1 MNRYVGIGTPLALG
15 ATLAPPLELPK
26 LPDAELLA
34 PGNGVTKISPLVV
47 RMIVPKLATT
57 GSVRSSST
65 QSHRSGR
72 NTSRVFIKSGQP
84 AWSGG
89 VNRAWTD
96 QSVHSAYY
104 AVRVWVS
111 RVLGVSLAEMFRERL
126 VLGS

>member
-1 MNRYVGIGTPLALG
+1 MNRYVGIGTPLALAAKLG
-15 ATLAPPLELPK
+15 PPLELPK

-34 PGNGVTKISPLVV
+34 PGNGVTSARPLVV

-84 AWSGG
+84 AWSCG
-89 VNRAWTD
+89 VNRARTD
-96 QSVHSAYY
+96 QSVHNASY

-111 RVLGVSLAEMFRERL
+111 RVLGVRFARMFREMR
-126 VLGS
+126 VLGI